1 MQRIFF
7 SISKKRKFVWRGSV
21 QVQGGDKES
30 TIESLKR
37 KVAEL
42 ESELHICNNSDTP
55 EAGSSKTLS
64 DSSSQ
69 GSGGLFL
76 DMMNNFRELAETQL
90 QCAVCSEV
98 LVEATAVSCGH
109 TFCRHCITV
118 WKAKSATCPVCRAD
132 IRHMAPC
139 KMMDEY
145 TDKLYEQFI
154 SDGGQ
159 AARQSLKDERLR
171 LRQEEE
177 AAAGGTGGAVL
188 EDDENTEDEES
199 LRSWPDLDQN
209 TDGGWSEDE
218 DEDSRSE
225 DDDEHNEEDIEDR
238 DSFLSDV
245 RSPPPQEQSPGGSSS
260 SSDSSGFI
268 PPPRTRY
275 GNEEQPVVVPSTS
288 NNPPTV
294 PTSGPE
300 TTNTPLAHFP
310 GHSRVHAAHMMDPG
324 AGVQQQP
331 QPWTGAQ
338 PSNVQNIVPRNGQ
351 GHGAASTGGG
361 GQLQMSGPGVMVES
375 GSLIEIL

>member
-1 MQRIFF
+1 M
-7 SISKKRKFVWRGSV
+7 
-21 QVQGGDKES
+21 ES
-30 TIESLKR
+30 D
-37 KVAEL
+37 
-42 ESELHICNNSDTP
+42 LHNCKNSDTPEP
-55 EAGSSKTLS
+55 EAGSSKTLTG
-64 DSSSQ
+64 SSSQ
-69 GSGGLFL
+69 GSGALFL

-218 DEDSRSE
+218 DEDEDSRSEDDDEHNEEDDDEHNEE

-238 DSFLSDV
+238 DSLVSDV

-310 GHSRVHAAHMMDPG
+310 GQSRVLAAH
-324 AGVQQQP
+324 
-331 QPWTGAQ
+331 
-338 PSNVQNIVPRNGQ
+338 S
-351 GHGAASTGGG
+351 
-361 GQLQMSGPGVMVES
+361 LQMCRTLCLGMAKAMATQ
-375 GSLIEIL
+375 LISDAANNCI

>member
-1 MQRIFF
+1 
-7 SISKKRKFVWRGSV
+7 
-21 QVQGGDKES
+21 
-30 TIESLKR
+30 
-37 KVAEL
+37 
-42 ESELHICNNSDTP
+42 
-55 EAGSSKTLS
+55 
-64 DSSSQ
+64 
-69 GSGGLFL
+69 
-76 DMMNNFRELAETQL
+76 MMNNFRELAETQL

-98 LVEATAVSCGH
+98 LVEATALSCGH

-139 KMMDEY
+139 KVMDEY

-218 DEDSRSE
+218 DEDEDSRSEDDDEHNEEDDDEHNEE

-238 DSFLSDV
+238 DSLVSDV
-245 RSPPPQEQSPGGSSS
+245 RSPPSQEQSPGGSSS

-310 GHSRVHAAHMMDPG
+310 GQSRVLAANMMNPG
-324 AGVQQQP
+324 AGVQQ
-331 QPWTGAQ
+331 
-338 PSNVQNIVPRNGQ
+338 SKLFSIVSHLFKYGTDKC
-351 GHGAASTGGG
+351 HA
-361 GQLQMSGPGVMVES
+361 
-375 GSLIEIL
+375 I

>member
-1 MQRIFF
+1 M
-7 SISKKRKFVWRGSV
+7 
-21 QVQGGDKES
+21 ES
-30 TIESLKR
+30 D
-37 KVAEL
+37 
-42 ESELHICNNSDTP
+42 LHNCKNSDTP

-98 LVEATAVSCGH
+98 LVEATALSCGH

-139 KMMDEY
+139 KVMDEY

-238 DSFLSDV
+238 DSLVSDV

-310 GHSRVHAAHMMDPG
+310 GQSRVLAAHMMNPG

-351 GHGAASTGGG
+351 GHGTASTG
-361 GQLQMSGPGVMVES
+361 GQLQMSGPGEMVDKS
-375 GSLIEIL
+375 RGV

>member
-21 QVQGGDKES
+21 QVQGEDEDS

-37 KVAEL
+37 KVAKL
-42 ESELHICNNSDTP
+42 ESDLHNCKNSDTPEP
-55 EAGSSKTLS
+55 EAGSSKTLTG
-64 DSSSQ
+64 SSSQ

-76 DMMNNFRELAETQL
+76 DLMNNFRELAETQL
-90 QCAVCSEV
+90 QCAVCTEV

-154 SDGGQ
+154 SDGGR

-177 AAAGGTGGAVL
+177 AAACGTRGAVL
-188 EDDENTEDEES
+188 GDDENTEDEES
-199 LRSWPDLDQN
+199 LSSWPDLDQN
-209 TDGGWSEDE
+209 VDGGSE
-218 DEDSRSE
+218 DEDSRSGE
-225 DDDEHNEEDIEDR
+225 DDDDHNEEDVEDR
-238 DSFLSDV
+238 DSFISALRSV
-245 RSPPPQEQSPGGSSS
+245 FSRSPPPQEQSPGGASS

-268 PPPRTRY
+268 PPPRTRDQ
-275 GNEEQPVVVPSTS
+275 EQPGVVASTS

-294 PTSGPE
+294 PTSRPE
-300 TTNTPLAHFP
+300 TTNTTLAHFP
-310 GHSRVHAAHMMDPG
+310 GQSRVLAAHMMDPG
-324 AGVQQQP
+324 AGVQQQS

-338 PSNVQNIVPRNGQ
+338 PSNVQNIVPRNCQ
-351 GHGAASTGGG
+351 GHGAASNG
-361 GQLQMSGPGVMVES
+361 GQQQMSGPGEMVDWDVES
-375 GSLIEIL
+375 